1 MDNNLFTKRL
11 CQLMLQDY
19 HGYKIR
25 ENPDVLN
32 TIREQLRFRISEL
45 EIEIPKLDSEYR
57 EMVADKNSDSVKR
70 MEIGNRKLSLSQEAD
85 ELRRTVQNED
95 TLVLI
100 SRREYSNTEELR
112 SSLSEQHQI
121 IELLWGHLTIK

>member
-45 EIEIPKLDSEYR
+45 EIEIPKLDS
-57 EMVADKNSDSVKR
+57 
-70 MEIGNRKLSLSQEAD
+70 
-85 ELRRTVQNED
+85 
-95 TLVLI
+95 
-100 SRREYSNTEELR
+100 
-112 SSLSEQHQI
+112 
-121 IELLWGHLTIK
+121 